1 MGSALRNF
9 NCYYIILAP
18 KLKHLWLAK
27 CVINNT
33 YISQTA

>member
-1 MGSALRNF
+1 MGSALRNL
-9 NCYYIILAP
+9 NRYCIILAP

-27 CVINNT
+27 CVIYNT